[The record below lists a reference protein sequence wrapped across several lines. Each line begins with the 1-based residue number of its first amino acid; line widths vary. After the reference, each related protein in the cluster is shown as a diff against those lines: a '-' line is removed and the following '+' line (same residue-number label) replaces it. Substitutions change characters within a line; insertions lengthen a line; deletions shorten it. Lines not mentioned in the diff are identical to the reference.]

1 MLAVKSFDFNGKN
14 IEQRNDGFV
23 NLTQMCKANDAILG
37 KWIQLKDTRQYI
49 DELQSQYPESRVVQ
63 TRQGAQDGTW
73 GHPNVARKLAAW
85 ISPAFSIWCDIHM
98 FNIMSPVKTNSSS
111 PFDGIRHVDEAGY
124 EWWSARELMPLLGY
138 DSWRRFDDAINR
150 AKISLEVIGLT
161 VVNHI
166 DEAVNIVK
174 RPQGGG
180 SNKLDY
186 KLSRRAC
193 YLVAMNGDPRKP
205 EIAAAQAYF
214 VVKTKEAEEAE
225 VVISQQSDE
234 LERLKLINENLKL
247 QIRRDEIESSML
259 TIHGTS
265 VVLALRGCS
274 DQIVRE
280 EVLVTEVVNEA
291 TGHSQRFLSA
301 EQLKKEVKRRTGQ
314 NINTQKGFIQELRA
328 KGRDDLIVAI
338 TRSSTNEYVTPET
351 IDEAISVVYGQD
363 RQKLLGE

>member
-1 MLAVKSFDFNGKN
+1 MLSTKTFNYNGQN
-14 IEQRNDGFV
+14 INQRSDGFV
-23 NLTQMCKANDAILG
+23 NLTQMCQANG
-37 KWIQLKDTRQYI
+37 KRLDHWRQLKATKQYI
-49 DELQSQYPESRVVQ
+49 EELSLNYLESRVVQ
-63 TRQGAQDGTW
+63 SEEGVKGGTW
-73 GHPNVARKLAAW
+73 GHPSLAINLARW
-85 ISPAFSIWCDIHM
+85 ISPAFAVWCDSHI
-98 FNIMSPVKTNSSS
+98 FNLMSPVKTNSST
-111 PFDGIRHVDEAGY
+111 PFDGIRHVDEAGN

-138 DSWRRFDDAINR
+138 NKWQDFVSAINR
-150 AKISLEVIGLT
+150 GTLSLQITGQIVG
-161 VVNHI
+161 NHI
-166 DEAVNIVK
+166 MNLHNVVK

-180 SNKLDY
+180 TNQLDY
-186 KLSRRAC
+186 KLSRHAC
-193 YLVAMNGDPRKP
+193 YLIAMNGDVRKS

-214 VVKTKEAEEAE
+214 VDKTREAE
-225 VVISQQSDE
+225 VVIHQQSDE

-247 QIRRDEIESSML
+247 QIRRDELESSML

-291 TGHSQRFLSA
+291 TGQSQRFLSA

-314 NINTQKGFIQELRA
+314 KIDTLKGFIQELRA

>member
-14 IEQRNDGFV
+14 IEQRNDGFI
-23 NLTQMCKANDAILG
+23 NLTQMCNVNG
-37 KWIQLKDTRQYI
+37 KKLQKWTSLKNTIEFI
-49 DELQSQYPESRVVQ
+49 DELQSQYPEARVVQ

-85 ISPAFSIWCDIHM
+85 ISPAFSIWCDSHM
-98 FNIMSPVKTNSSS
+98 FNLMSPVKTNSST
-111 PFDGIRHVDEAGY
+111 PFDGIRHVDEAGN

-138 DSWRRFDDAINR
+138 NKWQDFVSAINR
-150 AKISLEVIGLT
+150 GTLSLQITGQIVG
-161 VVNHI
+161 NHI
-166 DEAVNIVK
+166 MNLHNVVK

-180 SNKLDY
+180 TNQLDY
-186 KLSRRAC
+186 KLSRHAC
-193 YLVAMNGDPRKP
+193 YLIAMNGDVRKS

-214 VVKTKEAEEAE
+214 VDKTREAE
-225 VVISQQSDE
+225 VVIHQQSDE

-247 QIRRDEIESSML
+247 QIRRDELESSML

-291 TGHSQRFLSA
+291 TGQSQRFLSA

-314 NINTQKGFIQELRA
+314 KIDTLKGFIQELRA

>member
-1 MLAVKSFDFNGKN
+1 MLAVKTFNYNGQN
-14 IEQRNDGFV
+14 ISQRGDGFI

-98 FNIMSPVKTNSSS
+98 FNLMSPVKTNSSS
-111 PFDGIRHVDEAGY
+111 PFDGIRHVDEAGN
-124 EWWSARELMPLLGY
+124 EWWSGRELMPLLGY
-138 DSWRRFDDAINR
+138 GQWFNFVDAIDK
-150 AKISLEVIGLT
+150 AKVSIVIAGQT
-161 VVNHI
+161 AENHI
-166 DEAVNIVK
+166 SNVRNVVK

-180 SNKLDY
+180 SDTLDY
-186 KLSRRAC
+186 KLSRSAC

-214 VVKTKEAEEAE
+214 VAKTREAE
-225 VVISQQSDE
+225 VVIPQQSDE

-247 QIRRDEIESSML
+247 QIRRDELESSML

-314 NINTQKGFIQELRA
+314 NINTLKGFIQELRA

>member
-1 MLAVKSFDFNGKN
+1 MLAVKSFDFNGQN
-14 IEQRNDGFV
+14 ISQRGDGFI

-49 DELQSQYPESRVVQ
+49 DELQSQYPEARVVQ

-85 ISPAFSIWCDIHM
+85 ISSDFSIWCDIHM
-98 FNIMSPVKTNSSS
+98 FNLMSPVNTNSSS
-111 PFDGIRHVDEAGY
+111 PFDGIRHVDEAGN
-124 EWWSARELMPLLGY
+124 EWWSGRELMPLLGY
-138 DSWRRFDDAINR
+138 KFWLNFVDAIDK
-150 AKISLEVIGLT
+150 AKISMQINRQTIED
-161 VVNHI
+161 HI
-166 DEAVNIVK
+166 CDVTSVVK

-186 KLSRRAC
+186 KLSRSAC
-193 YLVAMNGDPRKP
+193 YLIAMNGDPRKS
-205 EIAAAQAYF
+205 EIAAAQSYF
-214 VVKTKEAEEAE
+214 VVKTREAE
-225 VVISQQSDE
+225 VVIPKQSDE

-247 QIRRDEIESSML
+247 QIRRDELESSML

-291 TGHSQRFLSA
+291 TGHSQQFLSA
-301 EQLKKEVKRRTGQ
+301 EQLKKEVMRRTGQ
-314 NINTQKGFIQELRA
+314 KLKSQKDFVEVLRA
-328 KGRDDLIVAI
+328 KGRDDLIVPI

-351 IDEAISVVYGQD
+351 LDEAISVYCGD
-363 RQKLLGE
+363 NRQKLLGE